1 MTRQTKVTL
10 NYVAA
15 QKEICPKTEKM
26 HIQICLIVS
35 QPIEKAHWIKL
46 MKHLGCENSHVQP
59 RKHGN
64 SQAARD
70 YCLKNNGEP
79 GDRAPGTEPVEEG
92 EWRYTESATG
102 QGERAD
108 ASAVYAYL
116 KENPDKSY
124 MDALEDWE
132 GTPSFHFLVANKKF
146 YMESQLYFQQQ
157 KSRQELVAE
166 HAELTLYGWQTD
178 VLSILSRSAGPPDR
192 RLIDV
197 IVDKYGGHG
206 KSQLSSILSTSHG
219 FISLSLGKR
228 DDLLHAFVQAYQSCT
243 DVRGVVIDIPMSAVT
258 CGTDSRI
265 SIWQVAEMLK
275 NRLVTSNKYASAT
288 FFLPRMHVV
297 IMTNQD
303 VPTDAFGANR
313 LRIHHLEQTALG
325 MISRRVELR

>member
-35 QPIEKAHWIKL
+35 QPIEKMHWVKL

-64 SQAARD
+64 SQAAKD
-70 YCLKNNGEP
+70 YCLKDNGDP
-79 GDRAPGTEPVEEG
+79 GDRAPGTLPVEAG
-92 EWRYTESATG
+92 EWRYTECATG

-178 VLSILSRSAGPPDR
+178 VLSMLSHSAGPPDR

-197 IVDKYGGHG
+197 IVDKYGGNG
-206 KSQLSSILSTSHG
+206 KSQLSSILSISHG

-228 DDLLHAFVQAYQSCT
+228 DDLLHAFVQAFQSST
-243 DVRGVVIDIPMSAVT
+243 DVRGVVIDIPMLSAELN
-258 CGTDSRI
+258 GIDSRI

-275 NRLVTSNKYASAT
+275 NRLLVTSN
-288 FFLPRMHVV
+288 F
-297 IMTNQD
+297 
-303 VPTDAFGANR
+303 
-313 LRIHHLEQTALG
+313 
-325 MISRRVELR
+325 

>member
-1 MTRQTKVTL
+1 M
-10 NYVAA
+10 AA
-15 QKEICPKTEKM
+15 QFEICPKTDKL

-35 QPIEKAHWIKL
+35 QPIEKMHWLKL
-46 MKHLGCENSHVQP
+46 MKHIGCDNTHVQV

-64 SQAARD
+64 SQAAKD
-70 YCLKNNGEP
+70 YCLKNNGDP
-79 GDRAPGTEPVEEG
+79 GDRAPGTEPVEAG
-92 EWRYTESATG
+92 EWRYTECATG

-116 KENPDKSY
+116 KEHPEKSY

-146 YMESQLYFQQQ
+146 YLESQLYFQQQ
-157 KSRQELVAE
+157 KCRQELVEE

-206 KSQLSSILSTSHG
+206 KSQLSSILSISHG
-219 FISLSLGKR
+219 FLSLSLGKR
-228 DDLLHAFVQAYQSCT
+228 DDLLHAFVQAYQSST
-243 DVRGVVIDIPMSAVT
+243 DVRGVVIDTPMSAVM

-288 FFLPRMHVV
+288 FCLPRMHVV

-303 VPTDAFGANR
+303 VPIDAFGANR
-313 LRIHHLEQTALG
+313 LRIHHLEATALG